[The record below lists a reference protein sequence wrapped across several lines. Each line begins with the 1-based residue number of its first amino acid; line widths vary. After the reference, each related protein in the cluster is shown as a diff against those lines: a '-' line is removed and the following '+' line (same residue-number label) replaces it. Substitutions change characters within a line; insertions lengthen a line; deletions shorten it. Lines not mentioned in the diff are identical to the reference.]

1 GFPGMRI
8 DSKKLVAEL
17 NEQLAARFGEGIYAL
32 GMSYPTI
39 ILDRN
44 LIAKKSLE
52 AAQVETAGARIVAGD
67 PGIAMVYTRTQL
79 ESGALT
85 GRLGTL
91 VQRAWNRQLSGDLY
105 VVQRPYAMF
114 GANVATHG
122 SPYASDTNVP
132 LMLYGAP
139 WIKPGSYGS
148 YTEVVDLAPTL
159 AFLLGTRPPSG
170 SEGRVLTEVLAVPA
184 RATSAKRAK

>member
-1 GFPGMRI
+1 MRI
-8 DSKKLVAEL
+8 DSKNLVAEL
-17 NEQLAARFGEGIYAL
+17 NEQLAARFGEGTYAL
-32 GMSYPTI
+32 GFSYPTI

-44 LIAKKSLE
+44 LIAEKSLDP
-52 AAQVETAGARIVAGD
+52 AQVETAAARIVAGY
-67 PGIAMVYTRTQL
+67 PGIAAVYTRTQL
-79 ESGALT
+79 EGGALS
-85 GRLGTL
+85 GRLGLL

-122 SPYASDTNVP
+122 SPYAYDTNVP

-170 SEGRVLTEVLAVPA
+170 SEGRVLTEILASDA
-184 RATSAKRAK
+184 RSAKASK